1 MVHVLFQCVWDI
13 IPEMKKEFL
22 NGYKSIRPVP
32 NLETFLPFYS
42 FYHAFS
48 GVAWCKKRGIE
59 KNKEF
64 LAENIQILRDTVQL
78 R

>member
-1 MVHVLFQCVWDI
+1 MDDNDWWGDI
-13 IPEMKKEFL
+13 HKKT
-22 NGYKSIRPVP
+22 V
-32 NLETFLPFYS
+32 
-42 FYHAFS
+42 FS
-48 GVAWCKKRGIE
+48 GVAWCKKRGLD